1 MLIST
6 KGRYA
11 LQVMCDLLA
20 HDSGDYVPL
29 KEIAARQSISQKYLE
44 SITKTLVRGGLVE
57 ASSGRGGGYRLLRSG
72 DDYTVGEILRCTEG
86 SLAPVACVEDNA
98 CARQGPCMACSLW
111 EGLQNAIDGYLDS
124 ITLTELLNTTNVHRK
139 ESVQHGSQIT

>member
-72 DDYTVGEILRCTEG
+72 DDYTVGKSSGAPRGRWLPLPAWRITP
-86 SLAPVACVEDNA
+86 APVGVPVWRAPFGRGCKTPST
-98 CARQGPCMACSLW
+98 G
-111 EGLQNAIDGYLDS
+111 I
-124 ITLTELLNTTNVHRK
+124 LTVSH
-139 ESVQHGSQIT
+139 

>member
-29 KEIAARQSISQKYLE
+29 KEKI
-44 SITKTLVRGGLVE
+44 
-57 ASSGRGGGYRLLRSG
+57 GRAH
-72 DDYTVGEILRCTEG
+72 V
-86 SLAPVACVEDNA
+86 
-98 CARQGPCMACSLW
+98 
-111 EGLQNAIDGYLDS
+111 
-124 ITLTELLNTTNVHRK
+124 
-139 ESVQHGSQIT
+139 